1 MKSSRGKSKMIG
13 KWKFWNEDGELQYV
27 MKFKNN
33 ELQSTEDC
41 LNGGNVDI
49 ITAGF
54 NFVEWL
60 GLN

>member
-1 MKSSRGKSKMIG
+1 MIG